1 VSVIEV
7 KIYKIMQFPH
17 SHVEMK
23 LGKEQACKK
32 GGGV

>member
-1 VSVIEV
+1 
-7 KIYKIMQFPH
+7 MQFPH

-32 GGGV
+32 GGGVWSLKLVSI